1 MKRFVARFSALLGVI
16 VAGTI
21 AIAQAQRMVEPRSV
35 AVDRTDANSATAA
48 DAASPEGPDHSET
61 TASEAATPGPS
72 KRVERASARAPQGGD
87 RLFANE
93 AKVADSPVPQSN
105 DLVDGGPSEPA
116 IRGQGGIDP
125 FQTPRQP
132 TGGKS
137 AVGTGGRGRPDG
149 RRSATNSGAAPSPL
163 PLDPEARPLTAS
175 RHGGRSADGR
185 GAGADDFPRADEV
198 MGTVAADAPAAG
210 AVPSISQ
217 SMPRDV
223 VQAQQPRQP
232 FARTA
237 TPAMQTRYA
246 ADEVA
251 SDVATESADRP
262 GSVDSPNA
270 WPAPSGA
277 TGDRYGQHE
286 GIAAPGRRG
295 AEQPGSADVFADDRP
310 PAADRP
316 LPPAALPS
324 NADPNA
330 PTDGGRYGDL
340 PRYSDQP
347 VRSGDANDAFARP
360 PVSQGE
366 SRVAAAVSRMQPAP
380 EVPGG
385 GPASSTGITG
395 TGRPGPQGL
404 EGTQVPTLSIE
415 KVAPAELQVG
425 QAATITLKIRNAG
438 SVPAHDV
445 VVRDEVPEG
454 ARLLNTTPRAETDGD
469 GRLKWSLGTLSVG
482 ATAEIEM
489 ELIPTAEGEIGS
501 VASVSFRSEASVRV
515 RVTQPV
521 LALEVSAPRQVMIG
535 GDVRLSIRVSN
546 TGTGEAHEVVL
557 IEQLPDQLEHPAGRE
572 LEYDIGTLAPGESRD
587 IELTL
592 TAAAAGRVQNV
603 LVAKGAGELLV
614 EEPYTLEVL
623 APALAVSID
632 GPARRYLERKA
643 TYRLSVTNPG
653 TASARDVRLTAR
665 LPEGMKFV
673 EADNLGQYDA
683 ATRTVEW
690 LLEELPA
697 GQSGDVALTM
707 LPVSAGEQ
715 KIAVEATAQPQL
727 QAEDETTVQVDG
739 VVAIFFEVADVE
751 DPIEVDGQTTYEI
764 RIVNQGTK
772 TATNL
777 EVVALLPEELTPLDA
792 DAPVRHII
800 DGQRVLFDPMPKL
813 APKADTTYRVKVQA
827 QRPGDLRF
835 RVQIRTSELR
845 TPVTKEESTRVYSD
859 Q

>member
-1 MKRFVARFSALLGVI
+1 M
-16 VAGTI
+16 
-21 AIAQAQRMVEPRSV
+21 
-35 AVDRTDANSATAA
+35 
-48 DAASPEGPDHSET
+48 
-61 TASEAATPGPS
+61 
-72 KRVERASARAPQGGD
+72 
-87 RLFANE
+87 
-93 AKVADSPVPQSN
+93 
-105 DLVDGGPSEPA
+105 
-116 IRGQGGIDP
+116 
-125 FQTPRQP
+125 
-132 TGGKS
+132 
-137 AVGTGGRGRPDG
+137 
-149 RRSATNSGAAPSPL
+149 
-163 PLDPEARPLTAS
+163 
-175 RHGGRSADGR
+175 
-185 GAGADDFPRADEV
+185 
-198 MGTVAADAPAAG
+198 
-210 AVPSISQ
+210 
-217 SMPRDV
+217 
-223 VQAQQPRQP
+223 
-232 FARTA
+232 
-237 TPAMQTRYA
+237 
-246 ADEVA
+246 
-251 SDVATESADRP
+251 
-262 GSVDSPNA
+262 
-270 WPAPSGA
+270 
-277 TGDRYGQHE
+277 
-286 GIAAPGRRG
+286 
-295 AEQPGSADVFADDRP
+295 
-310 PAADRP
+310 
-316 LPPAALPS
+316 
-324 NADPNA
+324 
-330 PTDGGRYGDL
+330 
-340 PRYSDQP
+340 
-347 VRSGDANDAFARP
+347 
-360 PVSQGE
+360 
-366 SRVAAAVSRMQPAP
+366 
-380 EVPGG
+380 PGG
-385 GPASSTGITG
+385 GPASNTGIKG

-454 ARLLNTTPRAETDGD
+454 ARLLNTTPRAEIDGD

-603 LVAKGAGELLV
+603 LIAKGAGELLV